1 MDRGIKT
8 VISFFIFLFS
18 WGCMLEESSPEISSS
33 GEQPRNG
40 LALFFEQKLNAR
52 LLTRSGELEILSNSH
67 TPLMEYVCYGYS
79 AVYGGHYF
87 IVPLRQGSTGQIDA
101 ALVYPLT
108 DGDDLTLSGDL
119 DTPLLLD
126 ESALNAVPDSCRFL
140 LSNKFLSWKKEG
152 LSVSRS
158 LYAYAESLDGKVI
171 STIYLKPSFEVS
183 SNSPNSTMRT
193 TGDYPYEAEIYIHY
207 EMQPYVYGNLG
218 GITISV
224 PSMEARRNVFVS
236 TFEHLEFV
244 DGVGAC
250 ELTAIG
256 SDYLHLEMEVAGD
269 VAVTEAVQ
277 LLMLVSSSQFQSE
290 YHVEISAYS
299 YDYALFWWD
308 DLISEGSGGSNIGGG
323 NSSGGSTGGG
333 SSPSNPGGESGSKSP
348 IELMDATK
356 FVAYEVSDD
365 CFEGCTLIMQNYG
378 VPPGSRLHVYRLL
391 AEDEITRELFYWG
404 NDPADNYTKA
414 IACIDRHLDAI
425 PPRPIIVGL
434 NESPE
439 MGVNEGTTD
448 HFVVITGRGYD
459 ESKEMYYYTYMETG
473 VSNVNQGCDTENNR
487 LYYDAE
493 NLTFRGVAQYRED
506 DSENKYQYDVIQ
518 VRPNDGKNLNE
529 TESYELINE

>member
-33 GEQPRNG
+33 NEQPRNG

-52 LLTRSGELEILSNSH
+52 LLTRSGELEMFSESL
-67 TPLMEYVCYGYS
+67 TPLTEYVRYGYS

-87 IVPLRQGSTGQIDA
+87 IVPLREESTGQIDA
-101 ALVYPLT
+101 GLVYPLT
-108 DGDDLTLSGDL
+108 DGDALTLSGDL

-333 SSPSNPGGESGSKSP
+333 NNGEGDESSINHQISAEKITTATENAVKMLLEKYGLSTPVCNIGVQIVFYELYSSADLNNMRANDMIDYWSQNPSKWEPIKMSEAQELANEGWFVVAGWKATSGSGHVVVIVPGITNKGNWNGLYINIP
-348 IELMDATK
+348 KAMDTGANMKTP
-356 FVAYEVSDD
+356 S
-365 CFEGCTLIMQNYG
+365 Q
-378 VPPGSRLHVYRLL
+378 
-391 AEDEITRELFYWG
+391 
-404 NDPADNYTKA
+404 
-414 IACIDRHLDAI
+414 
-425 PPRPIIVGL
+425 GL
-434 NESPE
+434 NFSF
-439 MGVNEGTTD
+439 GKKK
-448 HFVVITGRGYD
+448 H
-459 ESKEMYYYTYMETG
+459 K
-473 VSNVNQGCDTENNR
+473 
-487 LYYDAE
+487 
-493 NLTFRGVAQYRED
+493 
-506 DSENKYQYDVIQ
+506 DVIFF
-518 VRPNDGKNLNE
+518 K
-529 TESYELINE
+529 YK